1 MFWLAATLS
10 TGLSIYFWVL
20 LGRFVLDLILSL
32 NPGWKPRGL
41 ALPVAEIIM
50 TLTDPPLRFLRR
62 FIKPLRVGT
71 ISIDFAWTIL
81 VILVSIGRNW
91 IWVIA

>member
-10 TGLSIYFWVL
+10 TALSIYFWVL

-41 ALPVAEIIM
+41 ALVLAEIIM
-50 TLTDPPLRFLRR
+50 TLTDPPLRFLKR

-81 VILVSIGRNW
+81 VILVSIARNW